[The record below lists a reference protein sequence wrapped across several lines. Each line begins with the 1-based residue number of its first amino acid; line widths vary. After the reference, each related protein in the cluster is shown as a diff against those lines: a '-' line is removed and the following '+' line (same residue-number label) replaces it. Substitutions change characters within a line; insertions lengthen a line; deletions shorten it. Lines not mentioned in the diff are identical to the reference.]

1 MIYAGSVGLHHVVND
16 LKQDKL
22 ASQPV
27 NDMPLVEIRALD
39 HSDAIHLAS
48 KLLLDERVDISPE
61 NQQAVLEKLV
71 HRTDAVPFYI
81 HAVCSK
87 LGEFDGP
94 VDVERIEQTVRQQLS
109 SDQDPWEMEHFRERL
124 SIYYKGTIDDVTGK
138 PLRNED
144 IARTILDHMA
154 TVSEPQSIDQVW
166 AVVKSHF
173 QITDRNHIVE
183 MLGSL
188 ALDHYLDHNLD
199 SNDKKRY
206 LFRFPLIQRW
216 WKLAQGL

>member
-1 MIYAGSVGLHHVVND
+1 
-16 LKQDKL
+16 
-22 ASQPV
+22 
-27 NDMPLVEIRALD
+27 
-39 HSDAIHLAS
+39 
-48 KLLLDERVDISPE
+48 
-61 NQQAVLEKLV
+61 LEKLV
-71 HRTDAVPFYI
+71 HLTDGVPFYI

-154 TVSEPQSIDQVW
+154 TVTEPQSIDQVW
-166 AVVKSHF
+166 DVVKSNF
-173 QITDRNHIVE
+173 QITDRNHIVKL
-183 MLGSL
+183 LGSL
-188 ALDHYLDHNLD
+188 ALDHYLVHDSD